1 MGKGLVKDRERR
13 NSTGKIKFEKNT
25 SKNNKEK
32 R

>member
-1 MGKGLVKDRERR
+1 MGKGLGKDREGR
-13 NSTGKIKFEKNT
+13 NSMRKIKFEKNT